1 MISCSQFLA
10 ELGDYLEGDLTAEL
24 RRELEVHLAQCNTCQ
39 VLVDSTRKTLTIVTE
54 SGELDLSETLSESI
68 VARIMKRIRAR
79 SPEDLNADP
88 EA

>member
-39 VLVDSTRKTLTIVTE
+39 VLVDSTRKTLKIVTE
-54 SGELDLSETLSESI
+54 SGELDLSETLPEPI
-68 VARIMKRIRAR
+68 VTKIMERIHAK
-79 SPEDLNADP
+79 SSEDLSANSDA
-88 EA
+88 